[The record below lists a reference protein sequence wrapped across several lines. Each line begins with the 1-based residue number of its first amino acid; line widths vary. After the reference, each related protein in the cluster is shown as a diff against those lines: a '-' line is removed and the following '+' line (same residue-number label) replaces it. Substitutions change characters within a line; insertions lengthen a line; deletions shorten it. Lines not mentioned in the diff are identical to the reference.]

1 VLRYAGRL
9 GHRSLFWSIVIDS
22 KQPSRASHPN
32 PAHDPLAVHLMMRS
46 RLKPL
51 DPSLALAW
59 NQTKL
64 RPSFM
69 MGPATIEGPGGCQW
83 DRGPRANALALMLNV
98 GCQSQCESASTHHVA
113 DSESEAGN
121 VTAGW
126 EAPFKL
132 PHAGSYQPPGTG
144 GLCIK
149 RKCQRRGW
157 FQGKCHR
164 APERKVRSQMAA
176 P

>member
-1 VLRYAGRL
+1 
-9 GHRSLFWSIVIDS
+9 
-22 KQPSRASHPN
+22 
-32 PAHDPLAVHLMMRS
+32 MMLS
-46 RLKPL
+46 RLQPL
-51 DPSLALAW
+51 DTSLALAW

-69 MGPATIEGPGGCQW
+69 MGPATGTIEGPGGW
-83 DRGPRANALALMLNV
+83 DWGPRANALALMLNV
-98 GCQSQCESASTHHVA
+98 GCQSQCESAPTHHVA
-113 DSESEAGN
+113 DSEAGN
-121 VTAGW
+121 VTAVW
-126 EAPFKL
+126 EALFKP
-132 PHAGSYQPPGTG
+132 PHTGSYQPPGTG

>member
-1 VLRYAGRL
+1 
-9 GHRSLFWSIVIDS
+9 
-22 KQPSRASHPN
+22 
-32 PAHDPLAVHLMMRS
+32 MMLSWRQ
-46 RLKPL
+46 PL
-51 DPSLALAW
+51 DTSLALAW

-64 RPSFM
+64 RPTFM
-69 MGPATIEGPGGCQW
+69 MGPATIEGPGGW

-98 GCQSQCESASTHHVA
+98 GCQSQCESAPTHHVA
-113 DSESEAGN
+113 DSEAGN
-121 VTAGW
+121 VTAVSRW

-132 PHAGSYQPPGTG
+132 PHTGSYHWQPPGTG

-157 FQGKCHR
+157 FQGKRHR
-164 APERKVRSQMAA
+164 APERKVRSHWQMAA

>member
-1 VLRYAGRL
+1 
-9 GHRSLFWSIVIDS
+9 
-22 KQPSRASHPN
+22 
-32 PAHDPLAVHLMMRS
+32 MMLS
-46 RLKPL
+46 RLQPL
-51 DPSLALAW
+51 DTSLAW

-69 MGPATIEGPGGCQW
+69 MGPATIEGPGGW
-83 DRGPRANALALMLNV
+83 DRGPRANALALMLHV
-98 GCQSQCESASTHHVA
+98 GCQSQCESAPTHHVA
-113 DSESEAGN
+113 DSEAGN
-121 VTAGW
+121 VTAVW

-132 PHAGSYQPPGTG
+132 PHTGSYQPPGTG

-176 P
+176 PGP